1 LRLDPGTTK
10 NRDGR
15 IVYLVP
21 EVKDALTGQLMRVRT
36 LERSLGK
43 IIPFV
48 FPSPRNRLK
57 AGPWTNI
64 KNAWWGAC
72 RRAGCPQMLQHDL
85 RRTAVR
91 NMLDR
96 GLSERVAMSITGH
109 RTRSMVDRYPI
120 VAPADLQDAA
130 KRMAHTSLAQTRAHL
145 EGREPRGAGNVLI

>member
-1 LRLDPGTTK
+1 VRLDPGTTK

-21 EVKDALTGQLMRVRT
+21 DVKDALTGQLMRVHT

-57 AGPWTNI
+57 AGPG
-64 KNAWWGAC
+64 AWWT
-72 RRAGCPQMLQHDL
+72 D
-85 RRTAVR
+85 
-91 NMLDR
+91 
-96 GLSERVAMSITGH
+96 
-109 RTRSMVDRYPI
+109 PI

-145 EGREPRGAGNVLI
+145 EAREPRGAGNVLI